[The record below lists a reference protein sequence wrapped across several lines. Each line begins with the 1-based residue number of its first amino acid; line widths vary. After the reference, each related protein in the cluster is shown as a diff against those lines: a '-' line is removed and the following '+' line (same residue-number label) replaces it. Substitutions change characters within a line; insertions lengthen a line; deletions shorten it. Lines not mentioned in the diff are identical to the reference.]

1 MYKNKV
7 LLEPHGFIGRR
18 WSPFL

>member
-7 LLEPHGFIGRR
+7 LPRPHGLIWRR
-18 WSPFL
+18 